1 MKKESFVLFAGCVLI
16 VGGSLALSSA
26 LFSQE
31 SVTTKTT
38 TKIEYAAPIKIE
50 EDGDIQYVAPKDYE
64 MIYTNDGVI
73 CYREVPVT
81 ISKSRK

>member
-1 MKKESFVLFAGCVLI
+1 MKKESFILFAGCVLI
-16 VGGSLALSSA
+16 VGGSLVLSSA

-38 TKIEYAAPIKIE
+38 TRIEYADPIKIE
-50 EDGDIQYVAPKDYE
+50 EDGDIQYVSPKGYE
-64 MIYTNDGVI
+64 MIYTNDGAI

-81 ISKSRK
+81 ISKARK

>member
-16 VGGSLALSSA
+16 VGGSLVLSST
-26 LFSQE
+26 LFPQE

-38 TKIEYAAPIKIE
+38 TRIEYADPIKIE

-64 MIYTNDGVI
+64 TIYTNDGVI

>member
-1 MKKESFVLFAGCVLI
+1 MKKESLVLFAGCVLI

-31 SVTTKTT
+31 SVATKTT
-38 TKIEYAAPIKIE
+38 TKIEYADPIKIE